1 MKVSEQ
7 CGIPASKGN
16 QIIGLISR
24 TITYKEKKLIIPLYK
39 AIVRPRLD
47 YCIQARRLYRKKDIY
62 TLEIIQRRTTKII
75 LELRHLSYK
84 ERLK

>member
-7 CGIPASKGN
+7 CGSIASKGN
-16 QIIGLISR
+16 QIIGLIRR

-47 YCIQARRLYRKKDIY
+47 YCIQARRLYRKKYI
-62 TLEIIQRRTTKII
+62 KI
-75 LELRHLSYK
+75 S
-84 ERLK
+84 LK